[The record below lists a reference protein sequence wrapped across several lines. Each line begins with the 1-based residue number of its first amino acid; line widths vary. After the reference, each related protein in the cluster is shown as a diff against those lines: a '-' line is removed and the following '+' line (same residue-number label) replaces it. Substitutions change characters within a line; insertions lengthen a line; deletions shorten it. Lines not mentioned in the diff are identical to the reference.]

1 MNKRALSKCLAII
14 SAVIM
19 TGCSSSNTPAETA
32 EDTLSA
38 EVTTVS
44 ETTVETTSER
54 TTTAEETTLSETSA
68 ETTVTAE
75 NLSEADFGK
84 YFKTDLDI
92 SDYDKR
98 FCGFKFDETIIINSE
113 DEFYLKSGTADMI
126 SAAENAVRQ
135 SDIWKNTESFC
146 KTAVLNNDG
155 TFTHT
160 VTENGETKE
169 VSRFALD
176 SNVVDENGYAKML
189 FNCAA
194 VDDFDGDGKKETF
207 LIMTI
212 PSFSWLND
220 KWDFGVFINSSGE
233 ARLLCDG
240 VAGYFEPI
248 RYDGFMHMGI
258 SFGVNI
264 ISSFAKIYAVE
275 NDIAVEKHDAFS
287 LGGHESGITMF
298 ESAAQAPGCWLV
310 VWDNVDKIYKEVA
323 AEPVSEELA
332 KEIFNSPLVESL
344 RNDDSRNEDI
354 LNDYDKFAESLTMY
368 GGKYITVVPVF
379 SEYCFVY
386 ENGELSEFDV
396 PILESCID
404 SKTVVER
411 ISLADA
417 ERLAAPAPDEG
428 SAEYA
433 QYTINKDI
441 ICTNKDAF
449 ISAGGADALSAA
461 EKAVKESGIYKR
473 ISHYL
478 KNGGSLS
485 FEQEGTIYTISP
497 EFLDG
502 ETVKPLFSSGV
513 YADFDKDGRNEA
525 FIVMRL
531 PTDRHLLLE
540 KKNGEKVWEQELLL
554 FVSSDGNVK
563 VKDRIIFGGYTALE
577 GVIEYGNEAHLLT
590 DYEIIS
596 VRESVAVTELKG
608 AVPTGNGVSFNG
620 IVFYDPSKKD
630 YCFARYYP
638 ISEELLKKLNDSPE
652 FKAAY
657 PEKTVK
663 KAWIAGESLIYTDDY
678 LGCWLFDGE
687 GFTKVEKMYRYYPEY
702 VGGGICYTVDFLS
715 K

>member
-1 MNKRALSKCLAII
+1 MKNKTLLKCTAFI

-19 TGCSSSNTPAETA
+19 TGCSASEIPAETV
-32 EDTLSA
+32 DTTLAA

-44 ETTVETTSER
+44 ETSDETTSEE
-54 TTTAEETTLSETSA
+54 TTTAEETTVSETSA
-68 ETTVTAE
+68 ETTVTEE

-84 YFKTDLDI
+84 YFNTDLDI

-98 FCGFKFDETIIINSE
+98 FCGFKFDESIIINSE
-113 DEFYLKSGTADMI
+113 DEFYLKGGTADMLK
-126 SAAENAVRQ
+126 AAENAIRQ
-135 SDIWKNTESFC
+135 ADIWKNTESLC
-146 KTAVLNNDG
+146 KTAVLNDDG

-176 SNVVDENGYAKML
+176 SGVVDENGYAKIV
-189 FNCAA
+189 FNSAA
-194 VDDFDGDGKKETF
+194 VDDFDGDGQKEAF
-207 LIMTI
+207 LLLTI
-212 PSFSWLND
+212 PSFDWLND
-220 KWDFGVFINSSGE
+220 KWDFGVFVNSSGE
-233 ARLLCDG
+233 AQLLCDG
-240 VAGYFEPI
+240 VAGYFTPI

-258 SFGVNI
+258 SFGVNN
-264 ISSFAKIYAVE
+264 ISHFAEIYAVE
-275 NDIAVEKHDAFS
+275 SGKAVKKHADAFS
-287 LGGHESGITMF
+287 LGTQEGIAML

-344 RNDDSRNEDI
+344 RNDESRNGDI

-368 GGKYITVVPVF
+368 GGKYITVVPAF
-379 SEYCFVY
+379 SGYCFVY

-396 PILESCID
+396 PILNSCND
-404 SKTVVER
+404 GRKVER

-417 ERLAAPAPDEG
+417 ERLAAPEPNEG

-441 ICTNKDAF
+441 ICTDKDAF

-485 FEQEGTIYTISP
+485 FEQEGTIYTIPP
-497 EFLDG
+497 EFMDG
-502 ETVKPLFSSGV
+502 ETVKPLFESGV

-531 PTDRHLLLE
+531 PNDRRLVLE
-540 KKNGEKVWEQELLL
+540 KENGEKVWEQEMLLY
-554 FVSSDGNVK
+554 VSSDGNVK
-563 VKDRIIFGGYTALE
+563 VKDRIIFGDCITLE
-577 GVIEYGNEAHLLT
+577 GVIEYGEEAHLLT

-596 VRESVAVTELKG
+596 VREDVAVTELTG
-608 AVPTGNGVSFNG
+608 AVPTGDGVSFNG
-620 IVFYDPSKKD
+620 VVFYDPSRKD

-663 KAWIAGESLIYTDDY
+663 KAWIAGESLIHTDNY
-678 LGCWLFDGE
+678 LGCWLYDGE
-687 GFTKVEKMYRYYPEY
+687 SFTKVEKMYRYYPEY
-702 VGGGICYTVDFLS
+702 VNGGICYTVDFRS
-715 K
+715 IK

>member
-1 MNKRALSKCLAII
+1 MNKKALTKCTAFI

-19 TGCSSSNTPAETA
+19 AGCSAANTPDETSA
-32 EDTLSA
+32 DTTSA

-44 ETTVETTSER
+44 EASSETTSEE
-54 TTTAEETTLSETSA
+54 TTTAEETTISETSA
-68 ETTVTAE
+68 ETTVTE
-75 NLSEADFGK
+75 ETLPGSDLEK
-84 YFKTDLDI
+84 HFKTDLDI

-98 FCGFKFDETIIINSE
+98 FCGFKFDESVIINSE
-113 DEFYLKSGTADMI
+113 DDFYNKGGTADMLA
-126 SAAENAVRQ
+126 AAENAVRQ
-135 SDIWKNTESFC
+135 TDIWKNTESIC
-146 KTAVLNNDG
+146 KTAVLNPDG
-155 TFTHT
+155 SFNHT
-160 VTENGETKE
+160 VTENGETKT

-176 SNVVDENGYAKML
+176 SDLVDENGYAKIV
-189 FNCAA
+189 FENA
-194 VDDFDGDGKKETF
+194 VIDDFDGDGKQEAF
-207 LIMTI
+207 LLLGT
-212 PSFSWLND
+212 PSFDWLSD
-220 KWDFGVFINSSGE
+220 REEFAVFVNSSGE
-233 ARLLCDG
+233 AQLLCNG
-240 VAGYFEPI
+240 VGAYFEPI

-287 LGGHESGITMF
+287 LGGKSGITML

-310 VWDNVDKIYKEVA
+310 VWDNVDRIYKEVA

-332 KEIFNSPLVESL
+332 KEIFDSPLVESL
-344 RNDDSRNEDI
+344 RKDESRNEDI
-354 LNDYDKFAESLTMY
+354 LSDFDKFAESLTMY

-379 SEYCFVY
+379 SAYCFVY
-386 ENGELSEFDV
+386 ENGVLSEFDV
-396 PILESCID
+396 PILNSCND
-404 SKTVVER
+404 GRNVER

-417 ERLAAPAPDEG
+417 ERLAAPEPYEG
-428 SAEYA
+428 SAECA
-433 QYTINKDI
+433 KYTINKDI
-441 ICTNKDAF
+441 ICTDRDAF
-449 ISAGGADALSAA
+449 ISAGGADSLSAA

-478 KNGGSLS
+478 KNGGDLS

-502 ETVKPLFSSGV
+502 ENVKPLFSSGI
-513 YADFDKDGRNEA
+513 YADFDRDGRNEA

-531 PTDRHLLLE
+531 PTDRHLVLE
-540 KKNGEKVWEQELLL
+540 KENGEKVWEQQLLL

-563 VKDRIIFGGYTALE
+563 VKDRIIFGEYTALE
-577 GVIEYGNEAHLLT
+577 GVIEYGEEAHLLT
-590 DYEIIS
+590 DHIIIS
-596 VRESVAVTELKG
+596 VRDGVAFTELTG
-608 AVPTGNGVSFNG
+608 AVPTGNSVSFNG

-630 YCFARYYP
+630 YCFAKYYP
-638 ISEELLKKLNDSPE
+638 VNDEILEELNNSPE

-687 GFTKVEKMYRYYPEY
+687 GFTKAEGMYLYHPEY
-702 VGGGICYTVDFLS
+702 VNGGICYTVDFLS